1 MRIVFKKSIITLAL
15 ISVGLVGCAN
25 SGGPKEDVGAVLGTL
40 AGALIGSQVGKGQG
54 RTLATILGAIGG
66 GLLGKQFG
74 RYLDEEDRKKVA
86 EATQI
91 SAESNSAQVYVSPKS
106 GAKVTMTPTGQS
118 TYELGPEILVV
129 RGVDTRVP
137 LIADRQSLLVRGNT
151 DILAGPI
158 TSAKPLKRLAT
169 GEPVDVLARVANSPF
184 RLVAQN
190 GVAIGY
196 LEAANLITAE
206 EVKTTKEREEKL
218 ALERKQ
224 LEAKAAQAKRTATAR
239 NTRPAAP
246 GKPQEPSVKAVE
258 VASAPTSPF
267 AGPAGSAADP
277 ATASVPV
284 AVAVVAVVSAPVSG
298 TQSPS
303 DFQKISV
310 SSECRVIKRQVEVPN
325 GPRGVEDVK
334 LCKEPPKE
342 WKQIAAL
349 SIAARSA

>member
-1 MRIVFKKSIITLAL
+1 MN
-15 ISVGLVGCAN
+15 SV
-25 SGGPKEDVGAVLGTL
+25 GPKEDVGAVLGTL

-54 RTLATILGAIGG
+54 RAVATILGAIGG

-74 RYLDEEDRKKVA
+74 RYLDEQDRQKVA

-91 SAESNSAQVYVSPKS
+91 SAETNSAQVYVSPKS
-106 GAKVTMTPTGQS
+106 GTKVTMTPTGQS

-129 RGVDTRVP
+129 RGVDTQVP

-158 TSAKPLKRLAT
+158 TSAKPLKRLAA

-190 GVAIGY
+190 GVAVGY

-206 EVKTTKEREEKL
+206 EVNATKAREEKL

-239 NTRPAAP
+239 NTRPAPP
-246 GKPQEPSVKAVE
+246 GKPQESSVKAVE

-284 AVAVVAVVSAPVSG
+284 AVAAAVSAPVSG
-298 TQSPS
+298 AQSPS

-310 SSECRVIKRQVEVPN
+310 SSECRVIKRQIEVPN

-349 SIAARSA
+349 NMTARSA